1 MRILSFSK
9 YFLLLILILNFSCKQ
24 KNSDSVEFKILD
36 QKSNISTFE
45 ITNSKDNKVVLHPI
59 NIHGIFND
67 IIAEDSLLICG
78 NLRDTKLINLYSLR
92 TGKLLNEIII
102 RGTGS
107 NEGLSVAKLS
117 IENNSSSFIWAYD
130 ITLSKFFKINK
141 DRSVNSK
148 NYNPEKEF
156 ILGKELKN
164 IISPSIINDNMILAT
179 TFSFDDNRYLYAN
192 TEKIIKK
199 VGKLPSVANSDKL
212 LDHPNT
218 KFPNKAFIF
227 KAISVK
233 HPTEN
238 KVAVFYNRADR
249 AEFYANDKLI
259 KTLHSQENFGP
270 IMKVTKLEKGFSIEE
285 NEKTRYAYLSIA
297 YNEKYIY
304 SLYSGGSEWKTTSNR
319 ILIFN
324 WDGKFIKDVILDR
337 VVSKINI
344 DIKNNMLYCYDD
356 KEAGIFSAALNF

>member
-1 MRILSFSK
+1 MLKFSSLVPVFFT
-9 YFLLLILILNFSCKQ
+9 FLFISCSNENPKLI
-24 KNSDSVEFKILD
+24 EFKIND
-36 QKSNISTFE
+36 AKSSISIFQTSE
-45 ITNSKDNKVVLHPI
+45 SNTNKIVLHPI
-59 NIHGIFND
+59 NIHGIFTD

-78 NLRDTKLINLYSLR
+78 NLRDPKLINLYSLK

-107 NEGLSVAKLS
+107 NEGLSLAKLS
-117 IENNSSSFIWAYD
+117 IGNNSFSSIWAYD
-130 ITLSKFFKINK
+130 ITLSKFFKISK

-148 NYNPEKEF
+148 NYIPEKEF

-164 IISPSIINDNMILAT
+164 IISPNIINDSLILAT

-199 VGKLPSVANSDKL
+199 VGTLPDVTNSDML
-212 LDHPNT
+212 LDRPNT

-227 KAISVK
+227 KAISIK

-259 KTLHSQENFGP
+259 KILHSQESFGP
-270 IMKVTKLEKGFSIEE
+270 IMTVTKLKRGFSIEE
-285 NEKTRYAYLSIA
+285 NEKTKYAYLSIA
-297 YNEKYIY
+297 TNKKYIY
-304 SLYSGGSEWKTTSNR
+304 GLYSGNYEGKTTSNR

-324 WDGKFIKDVILDR
+324 WDGKFIKEVILDR
-337 VVSKINI
+337 EVSKINI
-344 DIKNNMLYCYDD
+344 DSKNSILYCYDD
-356 KEAGIFSAALNF
+356 KEAKIFSATLNF

>member
-1 MRILSFSK
+1 MLKFSNLVPVFFT
-9 YFLLLILILNFSCKQ
+9 FLIISCSNEDPKLI
-24 KNSDSVEFKILD
+24 EFKIND
-36 QKSNISTFE
+36 AKSSISIFQTSE
-45 ITNSKDNKVVLHPI
+45 SNTNKIVLHPI
-59 NIHGIFND
+59 NIHGIFTD
-67 IIAEDSLLICG
+67 IIAEDSLLICS
-78 NLRDTKLINLYSLR
+78 NLRDPKLINLYSLK

-117 IENNSSSFIWAYD
+117 IENNSFSSIWAYD
-130 ITLSKFFKINK
+130 ITLSKFFKISK
-141 DRSVNSK
+141 DHSVNSK
-148 NYNPEKEF
+148 NYIPEEEF

-164 IISPSIINDNMILAT
+164 IISPNIINDSLILAT

-199 VGKLPSVANSDKL
+199 VGTLPDVTNSDML
-212 LDHPNT
+212 LDRPNT

-227 KAISVK
+227 KAISTK

-259 KTLHSQENFGP
+259 KILHSQESFGP
-270 IMKVTKLEKGFSIEE
+270 IMTVTKLKRGFSIEE
-285 NEKTRYAYLSIA
+285 NEKTKYAYLSIA
-297 YNEKYIY
+297 SNKKYIY
-304 SLYSGGSEWKTTSNR
+304 GLYSGNYEGKTTSNR

-324 WDGKFIKDVILDR
+324 WDGKFIKEVILDR
-337 VVSKINI
+337 EVSKINI
-344 DIKNNMLYCYDD
+344 DSKNSILYCYDD
-356 KEAGIFSAALNF
+356 KEANIFSATLNF